1 MTATGLVRLPLAVVR
16 AAARYSRPASPRHVL
31 LVSALA
37 VLGSACGDPSKMPPK
52 FRLEGSLTQVMDLNY
67 DEARILI
74 APNDVSLQFVR
85 IKKLESL
92 DADGGSAMQ
101 GFSEDYPL
109 KIAYILNGDPPP
121 QGGRIDLAEPLGNG
135 QRGVFSRNVQGDP
148 RNTFPAI
155 VRGTISFDKPVAP
168 ASITISGDFHITFE
182 NGAEVASGRTVFSDY
197 TAKVQ

>member
-1 MTATGLVRLPLAVVR
+1 MSAAGLVVLPLTIVR
-16 AAARYSRPASPRHVL
+16 AAARCCRAASPRPLVL
-31 LVSALA
+31 ASALV

-92 DADGGSAMQ
+92 DPDAGNQMQ
-101 GFSEDYPL
+101 GVSEDYPL
-109 KIAYILNGDPPP
+109 KIAYLLNGDPAPM
-121 QGGRIDLAEPLGNG
+121 GGRIDLAEPLGNG

-148 RNTFPAI
+148 RNTFPPI
-155 VRGTISFDKPVAP
+155 IRGTISFDKPVVP

-182 NGAEVASGRTVFSDY
+182 NGAEVASGRTVFSNY